1 MLLIPNFQS
10 MRLHALLKI
19 SSIRLQKSDGI
30 NSDSS
35 CKERMTE
42 EFGILNYQ
50 EGKEEQK
57 L

>member
-1 MLLIPNFQS
+1 MLLIPNFQNV
-10 MRLHALLKI
+10 RLHALSKI
-19 SSIRLQKSDGI
+19 SSIRLQKSDGM

-42 EFGILNYQ
+42 GFGILNYQ